1 MKKHL
6 LALAAL
12 ATVSGVAFAQSNVT
26 IYGTMDTGFTRTS
39 KTTSAGLS
47 KTELHNGGLAPS
59 ILGFRGT
66 EDLGGGLKASFNLE
80 SHLTIDNGAG
90 GAAWGGLFGR
100 QANVGLSSNLGSVTL
115 GKQFSPAVLAFAA
128 TDPRG
133 LKETYS
139 GLITWLY
146 SQKPNVVA
154 PTTSTTT
161 PSYGDIFMGNAVGF
175 STTLGGV
182 NLGFAHALGEQ
193 ANDNSRNTS
202 TAYSAVYSNSGVT
215 VSAAAQITNGN
226 DADHN
231 VNKNKRETV
240 GIAYT
245 TGPLTFKANYLNVD
259 LWNSSGVKAGEI
271 ETYGYGVNYAV
282 NAKNTV
288 TVAYYDSENKKV
300 ANNTSKTW
308 IVSNDYSMSKRT
320 TLYALVAGNK
330 GGTAFS
336 SADTALGN
344 TSMGATIAGTSNTV
358 YQFGINHKF

>member
-12 ATVSGVAFAQSNVT
+12 ATVSGAVFAQNVT
-26 IYGTMDTGFTRTS
+26 VYGTIDNGFTRTS
-39 KTTSAGLS
+39 KTTAAGLGKS
-47 KTELHNGGLAPS
+47 ELHNGGLSPS
-59 ILGFRGT
+59 IFGFRGT
-66 EDLGGGLKASFNLE
+66 EDLGGGLKANFALE
-80 SHLTIDNGAG
+80 SHIAADTGAG
-90 GAAWGGLFGR
+90 GTTWGGLFGR
-100 QANVGLSSNLGSVTL
+100 QANVGLSSSSGTLTL

-146 SQKPNVVA
+146 SQKP
-154 PTTSTTT
+154 TSTGTA
-161 PSYGDIFMGNAVGF
+161 SSAGDIFMANAVGL
-175 STTLGGV
+175 STNVGGV
-182 NLGFAHALGEQ
+182 NLGLAHSLGEA
-193 ANDNSRNTS
+193 ANDTSRNTS

-215 VSAAAQITNGN
+215 VSAAAQVTNGDN
-226 DADHN
+226 ANHD
-231 VNKNKRETV
+231 VNKNKRQTV
-240 GIAYT
+240 GVAYT

-259 LWNSSGVKAGEI
+259 LWNTSGVKAGEI

-330 GGTAFS
+330 GGSAFS
-336 SADTALGN
+336 SADTAVGN

-358 YQFGINHKF
+358 YQLGINHKF